1 MIIAKIIGQRIKSML
16 GERTFE
22 EVFGFFPGTQ
32 IHDAMD
38 IVHECIHSTK
48 TRNLKVVVIKI
59 GIIKNM
65 IR

>member
-1 MIIAKIIGQRIKSML
+1 ML

-22 EVFGFFPGTQ
+22 ELFGFSPGTQ

-38 IVHECIHSTK
+38 SFHEGIHSTK
-48 TRNLKVVVIKI
+48 TRNLKVVLIKI
-59 GIIKNM
+59 DIIKNM